1 MRPDPDADVL
11 FGPKDFARAI
21 GEAATPQA
29 LADLERFR
37 AMLAERNAV
46 MNLVGPAT
54 LPQFWSRHALDSAQL
69 AALAPEAR
77 TWADL
82 GAGAGL
88 PGVVLAILL
97 KGTPGAKIWLIDSQ
111 TKRTR
116 FLEQVVSAL
125 SLPAE
130 VVNARAETLSIQADV
145 VTARACAPLDKLLDF
160 AKPYRARG
168 AEALFLK
175 GEKAE
180 EEILEAKRRH
190 RFDADILPS
199 QSDPR
204 GRILRIRSSKRAA

>member
-1 MRPDPDADVL
+1 MDASEFQAMTGASDT
-11 FGPKDFARAI
+11 AI
-21 GEAATPQA
+21 
-29 LADLERFR
+29 ADLDAYRL
-37 AMLAERNAV
+37 MLEEGNAV
-46 MNLVGPAT
+46 MNLVGPAS
-54 LPQFWSRHALDSAQL
+54 LPEFWNRHAMDSAQL
-69 AALAPEAR
+69 LPLAPHAKI
-77 TWADL
+77 WADL

-88 PGVVLAILL
+88 PGVILAILL
-97 KGTPGAKIWLIDSQ
+97 KDAPGAKIWLIDSQ

-116 FLEQVVSAL
+116 FLDKVVSAL

-130 VVNARAETLSIQADV
+130 VVNARAETLDLKVDV

-160 AKPYRARG
+160 ARPYRARG
-168 AEALFLK
+168 AEGLFLK

-190 RFDADILPS
+190 RFDADIFPS

>member
-1 MRPDPDADVL
+1 M
-11 FGPKDFARAI
+11 
-21 GEAATPQA
+21 EASEFQA
-29 LADLERFR
+29 LTGAGDTAIADLDAYRL
-37 AMLAERNAV
+37 MLEEGNAV
-46 MNLVGPAT
+46 MNLVGPAS
-54 LPQFWSRHALDSAQL
+54 LPDFWNRHAMDSAQL
-69 AALAPEAR
+69 LPLAPKAK

-88 PGVVLAILL
+88 PGVILAILL
-97 KGTPGAKIWLIDSQ
+97 KDTPGAKIWLIDSQ
-111 TKRTR
+111 TKRTK
-116 FLEQVVSAL
+116 FLEKVVSAL

-130 VVNARAETLSIQADV
+130 VVNARAETLDLKVDV

-160 AKPYRARG
+160 ARPYRARG
-168 AEALFLK
+168 AEGLFLK

>member
-1 MRPDPDADVL
+1 MDATE
-11 FGPKDFARAI
+11 F
-21 GEAATPQA
+21 QA
-29 LADLERFR
+29 LTGASDAAIADLDRYR
-37 AMLAERNAV
+37 LMLEEGNAV
-46 MNLVGPAT
+46 MNLVGPAS
-54 LPQFWSRHALDSAQL
+54 LPDFWNRHALDSAQL
-69 AALAPEAR
+69 LPLAPEAR

-88 PGVVLAILL
+88 PGVILAILL
-97 KGTPGAKIWLIDSQ
+97 KETPGAKIWLIDSQ

-125 SLPAE
+125 SLPAQ

-160 AKPYRARG
+160 AKPYRAKG
-168 AEALFLK
+168 AEGLFLK

-190 RFDADILPS
+190 RFEADVLPS
-199 QSDPR
+199 KSDPR

>member
-1 MRPDPDADVL
+1 MDAAE
-11 FGPKDFARAI
+11 F
-21 GEAATPQA
+21 QA
-29 LADLERFR
+29 LTGASDTAIVDLERYR
-37 AMLAERNAV
+37 LMLEEGNAV
-46 MNLVGPAT
+46 MNLVGPAS
-54 LPQFWSRHALDSAQL
+54 LPDFWNRHAMDSAQL
-69 AALAPEAR
+69 LPLAPKAK

-88 PGVVLAILL
+88 PGVILAILL
-97 KGTPGAKIWLIDSQ
+97 KDTPGAKIWLIDSQ
-111 TKRTR
+111 TKRTK
-116 FLEQVVSAL
+116 FLEKVVSAL

-130 VVNARAETLSIQADV
+130 VVNARAETLDLKVDV

-160 AKPYRARG
+160 AGPYRARG
-168 AEALFLK
+168 AEGLFLK

>member
-1 MRPDPDADVL
+1 MDASE
-11 FGPKDFARAI
+11 F
-21 GEAATPQA
+21 QA
-29 LADLERFR
+29 LTGASDTAIADLDAYRL
-37 AMLAERNAV
+37 MLEEGNAV
-46 MNLVGPAT
+46 MNLVGPAS
-54 LPQFWSRHALDSAQL
+54 LPEFWNRHAMDSAQL
-69 AALAPEAR
+69 LPLAPKAK

-88 PGVVLAILL
+88 PGVILAILL
-97 KGTPGAKIWLIDSQ
+97 KDAPGAKIWLIDSQ

-116 FLEQVVSAL
+116 FLDKVVSAL

-130 VVNARAETLSIQADV
+130 VVNARAETLDLKVDV

-160 AKPYRARG
+160 ARPYRARG
-168 AEALFLK
+168 AEGLFLK

>member
-1 MRPDPDADVL
+1 MDASE
-11 FGPKDFARAI
+11 F
-21 GEAATPQA
+21 QA
-29 LADLERFR
+29 LTGAGDAAIADLDRYR
-37 AMLAERNAV
+37 LMLEEGNAV
-46 MNLVGPAT
+46 MNLVGPAS
-54 LPQFWSRHALDSAQL
+54 LPDFWNRHALDSAQL
-69 AALAPEAR
+69 LPLAPKAR
-77 TWADL
+77 IWADL

-88 PGVVLAILL
+88 PGVILAILL
-97 KGTPGAKIWLIDSQ
+97 KEAPGAKIWLIDSQ

-116 FLEQVVSAL
+116 FLEQVVGAL

-190 RFDADILPS
+190 RFEADVLPS

-204 GRILRIRSSKRAA
+204 GRVLRIRSPKRAA

>member
-1 MRPDPDADVL
+1 MDASE
-11 FGPKDFARAI
+11 F
-21 GEAATPQA
+21 QA
-29 LADLERFR
+29 LTGASDTAIADLDAYRL
-37 AMLAERNAV
+37 MLEEGNAV
-46 MNLVGPAT
+46 MNLVGPAS
-54 LPQFWSRHALDSAQL
+54 LPEFWNRHAMDSAQL
-69 AALAPEAR
+69 LPLAPKAK

-88 PGVVLAILL
+88 PGVILAILL
-97 KGTPGAKIWLIDSQ
+97 KDAPGAKIWLIDSQ

-116 FLEQVVSAL
+116 FLDKVVSAL

-130 VVNARAETLSIQADV
+130 VVNARAETLDLKVDV

-160 AKPYRARG
+160 ARPYRVRG
-168 AEALFLK
+168 AEGLFLK

>member
-1 MRPDPDADVL
+1 MDASE
-11 FGPKDFARAI
+11 F
-21 GEAATPQA
+21 QA
-29 LADLERFR
+29 LTGANDTAIADLDAYRL
-37 AMLAERNAV
+37 MLEEGNAV
-46 MNLVGPAT
+46 MNLVGPAS
-54 LPQFWSRHALDSAQL
+54 LPDFWNRHALDSAQL
-69 AALAPEAR
+69 LPLAPDAR
-77 TWADL
+77 IWADL

-97 KGTPGAKIWLIDSQ
+97 KGTPGAKVWLIDSQ

-116 FLEQVVSAL
+116 FLDKVVSAL

-130 VVNARAETLSIQADV
+130 VINARAETLSIQADV

-180 EEILEAKRRH
+180 EEVLEAKRRH
-190 RFDADILPS
+190 RFEADVLPS

>member
-1 MRPDPDADVL
+1 MDAAE
-11 FGPKDFARAI
+11 F
-21 GEAATPQA
+21 QA
-29 LADLERFR
+29 LTGASDTAIADLDRYR
-37 AMLAERNAV
+37 LMLEEGNAV
-46 MNLVGPAT
+46 MNLVGPAS
-54 LPQFWSRHALDSAQL
+54 LPDFWNRHALDSAQL
-69 AALAPEAR
+69 LPLAPEAR
-77 TWADL
+77 IWADL

-97 KGTPGAKIWLIDSQ
+97 KGAPGAKIWLIDSQ

-116 FLEQVVSAL
+116 FLEEVVSAL

-160 AKPYRARG
+160 ARPYRARG

-180 EEILEAKRRH
+180 EEILEARRRH
-190 RFDADILPS
+190 RFEADVLPS